1 MGGVRA
7 VRALWARGR
16 PHAPRLPVIEMIQ
29 KGKIEMKTELFD
41 RYVHEVGRRL
51 PKKQRDD
58 VKTELLSLLTDAL
71 QDRIPEEKTE
81 DKAAL
86 EAAQVAVLEKFGPPE
101 KVAAQYT
108 PSHRYL
114 IGPRVFDIYLIVVAA
129 VVGSLSLAFLIILP
143 LISVW
148 GKAEPLTAL
157 GSWYVEAFDD
167 YLGAV
172 LAGFGSVTLTFAIL
186 ERVLPGLT
194 FKDEEE
200 ETWDPRSLP
209 KIEDRTRVQIGGLI
223 AETVM
228 IVIALIVFNFFPQ
241 WLGLNFVASLD
252 DTPHRWYSIP
262 LLADTFFTAYLPL
275 LNLMW
280 ILNICLNI
288 VLLRQG
294 KWQLFTRLFDLALAV
309 FGVIICYRMLTG
321 PDILSMEA
329 ITPESL
335 KQLLESILPL
345 MLKLALTIGLIGGI
359 VEAARK
365 LYRTVKAEAWRAKA
379 E

>member
-1 MGGVRA
+1 
-7 VRALWARGR
+7 
-16 PHAPRLPVIEMIQ
+16 
-29 KGKIEMKTELFD
+29 MKTELFD